1 MLRGLGGNTAGPP
14 PFLLLGQ
21 PNGYKLA
28 YKLDGSVAMDEV
40 GLFEAKNKF
49 SELVDRAER
58 GEEIVITRRGRAVA
72 KLVPAQPV
80 RDKEKARRAV
90 EGIRELAK
98 QMNLGPFD
106 WEEWKR
112 YRDEG
117 RE

>member
-1 MLRGLGGNTAGPP
+1 
-14 PFLLLGQ
+14 
-21 PNGYKLA
+21 
-28 YKLDGSVAMDEV
+28 MDEV

-72 KLVPAQPV
+72 KLVAVQPV

-98 QMNLGPFD
+98 KMNLGPFD